1 MKNKCAHMHLEH
13 IYLYLYIYIYT
24 YTYIY
29 DYIVFLVR
37 FSFEKSPLLCALRQ
51 WRVLIIV
58 LTMLA
63 I

>member
-1 MKNKCAHMHLEH
+1 MHLEH

-37 FSFEKSPLLCALRQ
+37 FSLEKSPLLCALRQ

-58 LTMLA
+58 LTMLV